1 MAKRA
6 NSLGVDWHQPDGKGG
21 FRKRRFA
28 TTTQADND
36 LLRALA
42 AQGLT
47 FDEGL
52 AQVAYPS
59 SEVLLVLRSFIEWG
73 HGSELMSRWVG

>member
-6 NSLGVDWHQPDGKGG
+6 ISLGVDWFRPDGKGG
-21 FRKRRFA
+21 FYKRRFA
-28 TTTQADND
+28 STTVADNM
-36 LLRALA
+36 LLQQLA

-52 AQVAYPS
+52 AKLAYPS
-59 SEVLLVLRSFIEWG
+59 DEVLLVLRSFIEWG
-73 HGSELMSRWVG
+73 HGPELMSKYVG